1 MDIIAKIREQSREQW
16 VELVR
21 GYIDDVRIWVDDNGL
36 KASAVALVAGM
47 VFILFLKLFI
57 TLMAI
62 GALVG
67 FFIWSVAIP
76 EGQSEASS
84 SSSSDEDDVKKDQT
98 H

>member
-1 MDIIAKIREQSREQW
+1 MDIIGKIREKSREQW

-21 GYIDDVRIWVDDNGL
+21 GYIDDVRIWVEDNGL

-57 TLMAI
+57 TLIAV

-67 FFIWSVAIP
+67 FFIWSVALP
-76 EGQSEASS
+76 EGQISS
-84 SSSSDEDDVKKDQT
+84 GDSSSDEDDSKKGPT